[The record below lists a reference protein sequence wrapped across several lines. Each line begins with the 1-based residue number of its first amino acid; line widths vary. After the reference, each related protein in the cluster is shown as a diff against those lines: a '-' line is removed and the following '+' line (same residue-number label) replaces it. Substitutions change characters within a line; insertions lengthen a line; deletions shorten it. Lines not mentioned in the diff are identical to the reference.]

1 MSSCGGDGMAE
12 HAEAP
17 DGRAGDN
24 AMNQITPQPG
34 IMEIELYQG
43 GKSAIAGRTDVL
55 KLSSNENPLGPV
67 PSALEAAATAAREMH
82 RYPSTDHAGLR
93 TAIGE
98 VWGVDPDRVICGVGS
113 DEVLQ
118 FVTQA
123 YAGPGDEII
132 HTEHGFSLYPVLIN
146 MAGATAVCVPEQER
160 VVDVDAI
167 LAAVTE
173 RTRIVLLTN
182 PGNPTGTRISDA
194 DLDRL
199 VDSLPAHIIL
209 VIDGAYTEYADSYD
223 GGLRHAQSRPNV
235 LMTRTF
241 SKIYGLGGLR
251 IGWGYGPREMIEVM
265 TRIRQ
270 PFNLSVVQLAA
281 AEAAVRDT
289 KWVEDCAALN
299 AEQRARL
306 VGALGQLGIGCDAS
320 ETNFV
325 LARFA
330 DAAEA
335 RAAEEALVNDGILVR
350 AVAGYG
356 FPEGLRITVG
366 DADQTG
372 RVIDSLNRW
381 RTAA

>member
-1 MSSCGGDGMAE
+1 MT
-12 HAEAP
+12 
-17 DGRAGDN
+17 
-24 AMNQITPQPG
+24 QITPQPG

-43 GKSAIAGRTDVL
+43 GKSAIAGRSDVL

-67 PSALEAAATAAREMH
+67 PSALEAVALAAAEMH

-98 VWGVDPDRVICGVGS
+98 VWGLEPDRIICGVGS

-123 YAGPGDEII
+123 FSGPGDEII
-132 HTEHGFSLYPVLIN
+132 HTEHGFSLYPVLIH
-146 MAGATAVCVPEQER
+146 MAGATAVCVPETER
-160 VVDVDAI
+160 RVDIDAI
-167 LAAVTE
+167 LGAVTE

-194 DLDRL
+194 DLRRL
-199 VDSLPAHIIL
+199 ADTLPAHVIL
-209 VIDGAYTEYADSYD
+209 VIDAAYAEYADGYD
-223 GGLRHAQSRPNV
+223 GGVSLARTRPNV

-251 IGWGYGPREMIEVM
+251 IGWGYGAKEMIDVM

-289 KWVEDCAALN
+289 AWLDTCAQLN

-306 VGALGQLGIGCDAS
+306 TGALGQLGIACDMS
-320 ETNFV
+320 DTNFV

-330 DAAEA
+330 DA
-335 RAAEEALVNDGILVR
+335 EEAKSAEDALVADGILVR

-356 FPEGLRITVG
+356 FPEGLRITIG
-366 DADQTG
+366 DRDQTG
-372 RVIDSLNRW
+372 RVIDALTRW